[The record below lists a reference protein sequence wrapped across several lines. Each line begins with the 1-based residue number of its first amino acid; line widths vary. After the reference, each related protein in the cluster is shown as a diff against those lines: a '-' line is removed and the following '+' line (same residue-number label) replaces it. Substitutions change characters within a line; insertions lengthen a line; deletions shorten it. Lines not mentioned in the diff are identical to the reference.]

1 MEFTVS
7 CKIDVSKNI
16 DELSEKVAKLL
27 QSGANDTEDYFTV
40 ALSGGST
47 PKAIFKYLAQN
58 YKDKILWN
66 KIKFFW
72 GDERCVPADHPDSN
86 YLMTKENLFDEIEM
100 PAQNIF
106 AIDGD
111 NNPSN
116 EAVRYS
122 NIIIENVVTKNGI
135 PSFDL
140 ILLGLG
146 EDGHTASIFPG
157 QIELLNSKNICEVAQ
172 HPELCQKRITLT
184 GEVINNA
191 SEIIFLVTGTGKA
204 KMIDTIINKKNDFE
218 KLPASFVKPKHGK
231 LTWRLDEAAASLLLN
246 RQQQPNSL

>member
-7 CKIDVSKNI
+7 CKIDVSKSI
-16 DELSEKVAKLL
+16 DVLSDKVAKLL
-27 QSGANDTEDYFTV
+27 QSGAEATENYFTV

-58 YKDKILWN
+58 YKDKIPWN

-86 YLMTKENLFDEIEM
+86 YLMTKENLFDKIEI
-100 PAQNIF
+100 PAENIF
-106 AIDGD
+106 PVDGD
-111 NNPSN
+111 NIPTD

-122 NIIIENVVTKNGI
+122 SIIKENVVMKDGFPKFN
-135 PSFDL
+135 L

-146 EDGHTASIFPG
+146 EDGHTASIFPN
-157 QIELLNSKNICEVAQ
+157 QMNLLNSENICEVAQ
-172 HPELCQKRITLT
+172 HPALHQKRITLT

-191 SEIIFLVTGTGKA
+191 EQTIFLVTGASKA
-204 KMIDTIINKKNDFE
+204 KMVDMIINKRTDFE
-218 KLPASFVKPKHGK
+218 KPPASHIKPKHGK
-231 LTWRLDEAAASLLLN
+231 LIWMLDEAAGSLIV
-246 RQQQPNSL
+246 

>member
-1 MEFTVS
+1 MNY
-7 CKIDVSKNI
+7 KIDVSKNI
-16 DELSEKVAKLL
+16 DELSEKVARLL

-47 PKAIFKYLAQN
+47 PKIIFRYLAQN
-58 YKDKILWN
+58 YKNKISWN

-86 YLMTKENLFDEIEM
+86 YSMTKGNLFDEIEI
-100 PAQNIF
+100 PAENIF
-106 AIDGD
+106 AIDGS
-111 NNPSN
+111 NVPSK

-122 NIIIENVVTKNGI
+122 NIIMENVAIKYGV

-146 EDGHTASIFPG
+146 EDGHTASIFPN

-184 GEVINNA
+184 VEVINNA
-191 SEIIFLVTGTGKA
+191 SEIIFLVTGIGKA

-218 KLPASFVKPKHGK
+218 KLPASFVKPKHGR
-231 LTWRLDEAAASLLLN
+231 LIWMLDEAAANLMV
-246 RQQQPNSL
+246 

>member
-1 MEFTVS
+1 MMGYTVS
-7 CKIDVSKNI
+7 YKIDISKSI
-16 DELSEKVAKLL
+16 DELSEKIAGIL
-27 QSGANDTEDYFTV
+27 QSGANASKNYFTV

-47 PKAIFKYLAQN
+47 PKAIFKYLAEN

-72 GDERCVPADHPDSN
+72 GDERCVPVNHPDSN
-86 YLMTKENLFDEIEM
+86 HLMTKENLFDKIEISAE
-100 PAQNIF
+100 NIF
-106 AIDGD
+106 PIDGD
-111 NNPSN
+111 NNPAN

-122 NIIIENVVTKNGI
+122 SIIKEAVVMKDGF
-135 PSFDL
+135 PKFDL

-146 EDGHTASIFPG
+146 EDGHTASIFPN
-157 QIELLNSKNICEVAQ
+157 QIKLLDSNNICEVAA
-172 HPELCQKRITLT
+172 HPVTGQKRITLT

-191 SEIIFLVTGTGKA
+191 DQIIFLVTGGNKA

-231 LTWRLDEAAASLLLN
+231 LIWMLDEAAASLITA
-246 RQQQPNSL
+246 

>member
-7 CKIDVSKNI
+7 CKIDVSKSI

-27 QSGANDTEDYFTV
+27 HNGADATENYFTV

-47 PKAIFKYLAQN
+47 PKAIFAYLAQH
-58 YKDKILWN
+58 YKGKILWN

-86 YLMTKENLFDEIEM
+86 FLMTKESLFDKIEV
-100 PAQNIF
+100 PAENIF
-106 AIDGD
+106 PIDGGNIPAD
-111 NNPSN
+111 

-122 NIIIENVVTKNGI
+122 SIIKENVVMKDGF
-135 PSFDL
+135 PKFDL

-146 EDGHTASIFPG
+146 EDGHTASIFPN
-157 QIELLNSKNICEVAQ
+157 QIELLDSNNICEVAQ
-172 HPELCQKRITLT
+172 HPVINQKRITLT

-191 SEIIFLVTGTGKA
+191 EQTIFLVTGEGKA

-218 KLPASFVKPKHGK
+218 KLPAAFVKPKHGK
-231 LTWRLDEAAASLLLN
+231 LIWMLDEAAGSLM
-246 RQQQPNSL
+246 Q